1 MKDQKQASKENMR
14 DYIKKDTKS
23 QNAHSKN
30 QIIQSVEESAI
41 NESVFQTKKSEY
53 GGVKSE

>member
-1 MKDQKQASKENMR
+1 MKNREEANKENLR
-14 DYIKKDTKS
+14 DYIKKDTKT
-23 QNAHSKN
+23 QNQHSKN

-41 NESVFQTKKSEY
+41 NESVYQTKKSEY

>member
-1 MKDQKQASKENMR
+1 MKDHEEANKENLR

-41 NESVFQTKKSEY
+41 NESVFETKKSEY
-53 GGVKSE
+53 GGIKSE

>member
-1 MKDQKQASKENMR
+1 MKDREEAKKENLR

-41 NESVFQTKKSEY
+41 NESVFETKKSEY
-53 GGVKSE
+53 YGVKSE

>member
-23 QNAHSKN
+23 KNPYSKN
-30 QIIQSVEESAI
+30 QIIQSVEQSGI
-41 NESVFQTKKSEY
+41 NESVFETKKSEY

>member
-1 MKDQKQASKENMR
+1 MKDREQANKENLR

-30 QIIQSVEESAI
+30 QLIQTVEESAY
-41 NESVFQTKKSEY
+41 NDSVFETKKSEY
-53 GGVKSE
+53 GGIKSE

>member
-1 MKDQKQASKENMR
+1 MKDREQAHKENLR

-30 QIIQSVEESAI
+30 QLIQTVEESAY
-41 NESVFQTKKSEY
+41 NDSVFETKKSEY
-53 GGVKSE
+53 GGIKPE

>member
-1 MKDQKQASKENMR
+1 MKNREEAHKENLR

-41 NESVFQTKKSEY
+41 NESVFETKKSEY